1 MAGWWQNQPTYASWQ
16 KDRCLRSKAQRLG
29 RNGCRAICS
38 CSPFLFF
45 QQHLSVTV
53 CQVKC
58 VAIILFSFFFVFH
71 ESLTL
76 CRSLSCFCHFSLS
89 RYHLPSKMSECIMSP
104 WLLLLWAHFTFIDE
118 FCFECFCWFLVVVFF
133 THPYMPA
140 LCSGVWYWAICL
152 QGHQCCWT
160 SGQEFSLEHLW

>member
-1 MAGWWQNQPTYASWQ
+1 M
-16 KDRCLRSKAQRLG
+16 RSKAQRLG
-29 RNGCRAICS
+29 TNGCRAVCS

-76 CRSLSCFCHFSLS
+76 CRSLSCFCHFSHS

-118 FCFECFCWFLVVVFF
+118 FCFECFCWFLVVVFL
-133 THPYMPA
+133 HI
-140 LCSGVWYWAICL
+140 LICL
-152 QGHQCCWT
+152 LCFQVSDT
-160 SGQEFSLEHLW
+160 GQYVCKATNVAGQVDKNFHLNIYGRSLQIFID